1 MEELM
6 RGLTSSEAQ
15 KRLSENGYND
25 LTPPKKHSFLN
36 QIIEVFQEP
45 MFLLLIASATL
56 YFFLGEKKEAF
67 IMLIFVLFVAFI
79 EIIQEWR
86 TEKALKALQKLTEE
100 WVTVIRDETKKT
112 IPSKELVKDDVCLVC
127 EGMRIPADGILLNTS
142 GLLIDESVLTGESVP
157 VHRFETDLVNAG
169 TSVLSGQ
176 AWLQVTNTGLSTSFG
191 KIAAQITKMVSPPS
205 PLQKKTK
212 VLISTFA
219 ILALILCILV
229 VLLQFINLQR
239 LSTNITLS
247 QRWIDSL
254 LAGITL
260 AMGII
265 PEEFPVVLAI
275 YLSLGAF
282 RMSRR
287 QALIKKMPAVETLG
301 SITVLCVDKT
311 GTLTENKMRLDSIN
325 DLHPRPENSLSTLEV
340 ALLASA
346 AEIVDPMEKSI
357 EENVKKTRSALIE
370 ENFLT
375 QVAEIPFTSHNRRV
389 THVYKR
395 DGKTLIVSKGSM
407 ESILNLCKLDID
419 THDRINEEAN
429 QLARKGLRII
439 AVAECL
445 TEKYL
450 EPLEANPFILRGWI
464 AFQDPPRDG
473 VREAIQSCHKAGV
486 RVIMMTGDYM
496 VTACAIGKQIGLSEE
511 PVMCSGQEL
520 ETLSQSELIQKAPS
534 LDIVYRVFPEQKSR
548 IINALQSAGEIVGMT
563 GDGVND
569 ASALKLADIGIA
581 MGMRGTEVAKESAD
595 LVLLDDNFV
604 SIVKAMEEGRRI
616 YNNIQK
622 AISYVMMIHIPIAG
636 LALLAPIFNIPQILL
651 PVHIVL
657 MELIIDPTSSIIY
670 ESEEAEPGLM
680 EIPPRAPKEPLL
692 NRSFTIQIILQGVVL
707 LLAVFLPFHYLVDYG
722 FSVEKARSIA
732 LVILFA
738 GNAMLVMVNRSS
750 LPFYRRKN
758 GQQKNTVALLM
769 YLFTAILITGIVYVP
784 FLNDIVKTTYL
795 SPFYFLL
802 AILFGLLSTGWWEC
816 IKAIQYKNLKH

>member
-6 RGLTSSEAQ
+6 TGLTSSEAK
-15 KRLSENGYND
+15 KRLSESGYNE
-25 LTPPKKHSFLN
+25 LTPPKKHSFLL

-45 MFLLLIASATL
+45 MFLLLIASAAL

-67 IMLIFVLFVAFI
+67 IMLIFVFFVAFI

-127 EGMRIPADGILLNTS
+127 EGMRVPADGILLNTS

-157 VHRFETDLVNAG
+157 VHRFENDLVNAG

-176 AWLQVTNTGLSTSFG
+176 AWLKLTNTGLNTSFG
-191 KIAAQITKMVSPPS
+191 KIASQITKMASPPS

-229 VLLQFINLQR
+229 VLLQFAYTQNWIN
-239 LSTNITLS
+239 
-247 QRWIDSL
+247 SL

-325 DLHPRPENSLSTLEV
+325 EMYPRPENSLSTLEI

-357 EENVKKTRSALIE
+357 EENVKKTRAALIE

-389 THVYKR
+389 THVFKR
-395 DGKTLIVSKGSM
+395 DGKTLIVSKGSI
-407 ESILNLCKLDID
+407 ESILNLCKLDIE
-419 THDRINEEAN
+419 THDRIGEEAN

-445 TEKYL
+445 TDKYL
-450 EPLEANPFILRGWI
+450 EPLEANPFILSGWI

-496 VTACAIGKQIGLSEE
+496 VTACAIGKQIGLSEQ

-520 ETLSQSELIQKAPS
+520 ESLSESELMQKAPS

-548 IINALQSAGEIVGMT
+548 IIHALQSAGEIVGMT

-636 LALLAPIFNIPQILL
+636 LALLAPLFNIPQILL

-680 EIPPRAPKEPLL
+680 EIPPRHPKEPLL
-692 NRSFTIQIILQGVVL
+692 NRSFTIQILLQGIVL
-707 LLAVFLPFHYLVDYG
+707 LLAVFLPFHYLVD
-722 FSVEKARSIA
+722 FKFLETEARSIA
-732 LVILFA
+732 LVILFT

-758 GQQKNTVALLM
+758 GQQKNTIALLM
-769 YLFTAILITGIVYVP
+769 YLFTAILVLGIVYVP
-784 FLNDIVKTTYL
+784 FLNDIVKTAYL
-795 SPFYFLL
+795 PPVYFLL
-802 AILFGLLSTGWWEC
+802 AVLFGLLSTGWWEC
-816 IKAIQYKNLKH
+816 IKAIQYKKVLNNDTNSKK